1 MVEPKHL
8 RAALAG
14 IVGLI
19 GLAFPA
25 AAADPDPLGTIR
37 QRGSIAIGVKAD
49 YPLFGQLGADG
60 RPEGMEIDL
69 ARDLARRLGV
79 EARLVVVTSA
89 NRLQRL
95 EDGTVDL
102 VIATL
107 GDTEQRREIVTM
119 IEPNYYA
126 SGVNLMV
133 PPDSRLHDWSELR
146 GQKVCATQG
155 AYFNRQLAERYLVD
169 LQLFGN
175 NRDARLAVRA
185 GRCVGWAY
193 DDTAIASDLATPEW
207 AGWRMPL
214 RSALVTPWALALP
227 RAARDSQLRRAVEDV
242 VAAWHRDGTLLR
254 AERRW
259 NIPQSDFLR
268 RTNALWNE
276 ADSQGEPVCRRGA
289 NGRWPDDCR
298 NRALLSST
306 EVTGLMRIGLVLK
319 ERYGIDL
326 SVVYDSYDR
335 SSFGMG
341 LLRTLVLV
349 LGSMLGALAAGIG
362 AAVAIERRIPLLTPL
377 LHGAVTVL
385 RMTPPLLQIYV
396 VFFGIGAWTVMR
408 WGFAVDPMLAVLLCL
423 SLYAGAAVA
432 QALLEAAQVLAAQLP
447 DFRLGAATLGRAL
460 HASRGPI
467 NGILV
472 NIAKATGMA
481 SAVAVPELISSA
493 TSIMAERGNLAVMMN
508 LLMATWFVI
517 ILGTVVLLNRAQL
530 WLDRKPGRPRAVEA

>member
-227 RAARDSQLRRAVEDV
+227 APRATASCAARWRMSSPPGTAMARCCGQSAAGTSRRATSCAAPTRFGTRPTARASRCVAV
-242 VAAWHRDGTLLR
+242 V
-254 AERRW
+254 
-259 NIPQSDFLR
+259 P
-268 RTNALWNE
+268 
-276 ADSQGEPVCRRGA
+276 
-289 NGRWPDDCR
+289 
-298 NRALLSST
+298 
-306 EVTGLMRIGLVLK
+306 M
-319 ERYGIDL
+319 
-326 SVVYDSYDR
+326 
-335 SSFGMG
+335 
-341 LLRTLVLV
+341 
-349 LGSMLGALAAGIG
+349 AAG
-362 AAVAIERRIPLLTPL
+362 
-377 LHGAVTVL
+377 
-385 RMTPPLLQIYV
+385 RMI
-396 VFFGIGAWTVMR
+396 
-408 WGFAVDPMLAVLLCL
+408 
-423 SLYAGAAVA
+423 
-432 QALLEAAQVLAAQLP
+432 
-447 DFRLGAATLGRAL
+447 AATARC
-460 HASRGPI
+460 
-467 NGILV
+467 
-472 NIAKATGMA
+472 
-481 SAVAVPELISSA
+481 
-493 TSIMAERGNLAVMMN
+493 
-508 LLMATWFVI
+508 
-517 ILGTVVLLNRAQL
+517 
-530 WLDRKPGRPRAVEA
+530 

>member
-1 MVEPKHL
+1 MRDAPRWL
-8 RAALAG
+8 AALAG
-14 IVGLI
+14 LVALI
-19 GLAFPA
+19 APA
-25 AAADPDPLGTIR
+25 AAQDADPLDTIR
-37 QRGSIAIGVKAD
+37 QRGSIGIGVKAD
-49 YPLFGQLGADG
+49 YPLFGQLGTDG

-107 GDTEQRREIVTM
+107 GDTEQRRDIATL

-126 SGVNLMV
+126 SGVNIMV
-133 PPDSRLHDWSELR
+133 PPDSRVHDWSELR

-175 NRDARLAVRA
+175 NRDAKLAVRA

-207 AGWRMPL
+207 AGWKMPL

-227 RAARDSQLRRAVEDV
+227 RAARDSQLRRAVEDI
-242 VAAWHRDGTLLR
+242 VAAWHRDGTLLT

-259 NIPQSDFLR
+259 NIPRSDFLTRTNLLWTGTDGFGEPLCR
-268 RTNALWNE
+268 RTE
-276 ADSQGEPVCRRGA
+276 A
-289 NGRWPDDCR
+289 GRWPDECR
-298 NRALLSST
+298 NRALLNSQD
-306 EVTGLMRIGLVLK
+306 VTGLMRLGLVLK
-319 ERYGIDL
+319 ERYGVDL
-326 SVVYDSYDR
+326 SVVYDNYDR
-335 SSFGMG
+335 ASFAMG
-341 LLRTLVLV
+341 LLRTLILV
-349 LGSMLGALAAGIG
+349 IGSMLGALAAGI
-362 AAVAIERRIPLLTPL
+362 AMAVAIERRVPLVTPL
-377 LHGAVTVL
+377 LHGVVTVL

-396 VFFGIGAWTVMR
+396 VFFGMGAWIAARSGV
-408 WGFAVDPMLAVLLCL
+408 AIDPMLAVLLCL

-432 QALLEAAQVLAAQLP
+432 QALLEAGALLAAQIP
-447 DFRLGAATLGRAL
+447 DFRLSLATLRRAL
-460 HASRGPI
+460 LASRAAI
-467 NGILV
+467 VGILV

-481 SAVAVPELISSA
+481 SAIAVPELISSA
-493 TSIMAERGNLAVMMN
+493 TFIMAERGNLAVMMN
-508 LLMATWFVI
+508 VLMVTWFLIVF
-517 ILGTVVLLNRAQL
+517 GTVLLLNRAQR
-530 WLDRKPGRPRAVEA
+530 WLDRTPPRPLAAGA